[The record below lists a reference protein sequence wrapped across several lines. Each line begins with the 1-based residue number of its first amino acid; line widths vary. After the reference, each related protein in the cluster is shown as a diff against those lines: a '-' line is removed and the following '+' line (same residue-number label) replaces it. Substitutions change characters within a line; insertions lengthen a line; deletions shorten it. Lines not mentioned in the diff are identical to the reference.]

1 MSNRWQVRSI
11 SYFKLLT
18 STGSAF
24 PFKKHSKRRRS
35 TFRQSQN
42 KSRMNE
48 MVQVPV
54 MGEYG
59 KMSFLLVTGV

>member
-35 TFRQSQN
+35 IFRQSQN
-42 KSRMNE
+42 NSRMKE
-48 MVQVPV
+48 MIQVPV
-54 MGEYG
+54 MGDTG
-59 KMSFLLVTGV
+59 KCPFYL